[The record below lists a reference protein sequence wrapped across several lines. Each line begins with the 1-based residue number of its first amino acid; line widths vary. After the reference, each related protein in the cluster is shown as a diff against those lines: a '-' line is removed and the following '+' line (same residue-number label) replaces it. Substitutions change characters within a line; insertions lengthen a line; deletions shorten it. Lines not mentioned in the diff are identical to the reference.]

1 MTTKHTPGPWQV
13 KPAAGGN
20 LFICS
25 SSRKPSIAG
34 VALTAIGIDREESE
48 ANAKLIAA
56 APDLLNAL
64 QGVMDWWMNDT
75 DGAEEMP
82 RELFDDGDA
91 LRLAVKL
98 YMCVQPGCYDDYDRS
113 YAAVY
118 LFNDCGLE
126 TVSVREPYTD
136 GLLSLSAT
144 RRAIVRAAA
153 AIGSAM

>member
-1 MTTKHTPGPWQV
+1 VNDMTTKHTPGPWQV

-98 YMCVQPGCYDDYDRS
+98 WLATSVCADYTVILGVFSDGKNIREEHGDD
-113 YAAVY
+113 
-118 LFNDCGLE
+118 
-126 TVSVREPYTD
+126 PYT
-136 GLLSLSAT
+136 AT

-153 AIGSAM
+153 EIGLLTPNG